1 MLCYVMGRK
10 CSVVGR
16 STGFKTCE
24 YKGTVHGFP
33 NDKEKRQ
40 SWIDA
45 LPNKDTEFT
54 EFMGICDLHWPP
66 DCKKKKIKRWFVPDE
81 PPSIFPNIPDSC
93 LQQTTAQLERSI
105 DFTRSKKRT
114 KRKKK

>member
-1 MLCYVMGRK
+1 MGRK
-10 CSVVGR
+10 CSVAGC

-54 EFMGICDLHWPP
+54 EFMGICDLYWPP

-81 PPSIFPNIPDSC
+81 PPSISPNIPHSC
-93 LQQTTAQLERSI
+93 L
-105 DFTRSKKRT
+105 
-114 KRKKK
+114 